1 MVAWTAAPRVG
12 AAAGCRRKEAA
23 TNLRS
28 QAAKGRRRF
37 RGAAAAEARTGTGTW
52 NQGQDTRGGDVWS
65 RGHQVQMEHREG
77 RQSRSGGRGGGG
89 QHTSFD
95 NGWHADPMQRR
106 KMIQQPPMRGAGKA
120 AEESARRR
128 VERAMRSQQEQR
140 RPEGK
145 ARKGSSAPF
154 GLMMK
159 GRSQLTRTPKIG
171 TVLQFMAPV
180 KTLYDPSHKH
190 PALRDNSERSS
201 TSQANC
207 QGHQLLPRTH
217 HG

>member
-1 MVAWTAAPRVG
+1 
-12 AAAGCRRKEAA
+12 
-23 TNLRS
+23 
-28 QAAKGRRRF
+28 
-37 RGAAAAEARTGTGTW
+37 
-52 NQGQDTRGGDVWS
+52 
-65 RGHQVQMEHREG
+65 MEHREG

-154 GLMMK
+154 GLMK
-159 GRSQLTRTPKIG
+159 GDEAATGVARHIGRREGGAPRGARLGQNVTYGRCGMSNGAGGAGRT
-171 TVLQFMAPV
+171 
-180 KTLYDPSHKH
+180 DC
-190 PALRDNSERSS
+190 LRDGAHLPHLHHSE
-201 TSQANC
+201 AI
-207 QGHQLLPRTH
+207 
-217 HG
+217 